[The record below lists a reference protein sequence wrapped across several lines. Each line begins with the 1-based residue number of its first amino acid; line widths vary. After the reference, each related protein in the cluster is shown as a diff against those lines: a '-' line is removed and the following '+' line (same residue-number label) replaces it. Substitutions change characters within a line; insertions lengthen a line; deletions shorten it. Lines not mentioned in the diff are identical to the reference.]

1 VSGRRVMEQAEGA
14 AWRVQMDAAWAVLAH
29 LELPAREQNDHD
41 VLNLIKG
48 VQRARSAAHAIED
61 RRTPGVK
68 PGRTATTGT

>member
-1 VSGRRVMEQAEGA
+1 METAEGA
-14 AWRVQMDAAWAVLAH
+14 AWRSQLDGMWGALAH
-29 LELPAREQNDHD
+29 LEVQAREQNDHD